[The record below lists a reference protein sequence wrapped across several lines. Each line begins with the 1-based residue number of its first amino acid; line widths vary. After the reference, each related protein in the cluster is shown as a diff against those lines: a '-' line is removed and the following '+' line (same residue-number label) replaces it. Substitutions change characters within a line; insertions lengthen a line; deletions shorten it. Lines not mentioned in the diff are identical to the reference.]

1 MKKIAFITA
10 VTVLSAFSAV
20 SCSDNGDSSGR
31 AVQTTEKSA
40 VTEADI
46 ELITDAVNLS
56 DYPAGGVL
64 PSEQYRVSLLRGQE
78 NDIGYEQ
85 FLENSLFKGMMMN
98 FTSEQNP
105 LQLKSGTDGNAHV
118 SQVFR
123 VAVVDEEKMLGIS
136 NVWNYLVSADDRYLG
151 VIKVDC
157 WDGMPQAHQFFTSQD
172 IAPRLNEA
180 GESGRLAV
188 FNDGSEL
195 ELYGIFE
202 DGRVITLT
210 GNEQYTGSLTY
221 SDIAAEDNIITVG
234 GYGKQL

>member
-20 SCSDNGDSSGR
+20 SCSDKGDSSDG

-46 ELITDAVNLS
+46 ELITDAENLS
-56 DYPAGGVL
+56 SLPAGGVL
-64 PSEQYRVSLLRGQE
+64 PPEQYRAALLRGQD

-85 FLENSLFKGMMMN
+85 FLENSLFKGMMTN

-105 LQLKSGTDGNAHV
+105 LQLKSGTDENAHV

-136 NVWNYLVSADDRYLG
+136 NVWYYLISADDRYLG
-151 VIKVDC
+151 VVKVDC
-157 WDGMPQAHQFFTSQD
+157 RDGMPQAHQFFASQD
-172 IAPRLNEA
+172 IAPRLNDVQE
-180 GESGRLAV
+180 GGRLAV

-210 GNEQYTGSLTY
+210 GTEQYKGSLTY
-221 SDIAAEDNIITVG
+221 SDIASEDNIIAVG
-234 GYGKQL
+234 GYGDKL